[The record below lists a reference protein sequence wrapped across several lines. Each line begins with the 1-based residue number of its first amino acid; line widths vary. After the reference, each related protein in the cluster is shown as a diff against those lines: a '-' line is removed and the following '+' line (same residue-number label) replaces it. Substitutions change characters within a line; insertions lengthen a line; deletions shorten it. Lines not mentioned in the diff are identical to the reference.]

1 MHLRCLLRLS
11 ALVLLGAA
19 ALSRPGQSP
28 FVSDA
33 SAVLAR
39 RPAPH
44 SPESMVRAARD
55 LLSGLDEAQ
64 RSRLLLPLDHEER
77 TRWTN
82 LPPDGRARGLRLGD
96 CGPRQLEAAAALLH
110 EVLGES
116 GYRKM
121 VHVLLGDDVLW
132 DREGRVRGGL
142 GVAETRLVL
151 FGTPSASGP
160 WALQLDG
167 HHVGAN
173 VAIEGERVE
182 LSPYFIGAQ
191 PEVFEVDGERLQPML
206 REVELALA
214 LVRGLDPERR
224 SLAVLSDRRGDLVSG
239 PGADGEVPE
248 PAGLEATR
256 LTPAERE
263 RLLELVSCWVDD
275 LPPRQAAARMMQL
288 RGEVDGLRLAWWGSL
303 EDGGAFSYRVQG
315 PSLLIEFAC
324 VGPAVAPRDHLH
336 SMYRNLAN
344 EYGGQLG
351 G

>member
-1 MHLRCLLRLS
+1 MQHRTLLRLT
-11 ALVLLGAA
+11 ALVLLAAA
-19 ALSRPGQSP
+19 ALSRPVQSP
-28 FVSDA
+28 FASEA

-44 SPESMVRAARD
+44 SPAAMAHAAHA
-55 LLSGLDEAQ
+55 LLATLDEGRRA
-64 RSRLLLPLDHEER
+64 RVHLPLDHEER

-82 LPPDGRARGLRLGD
+82 LPPDGRAGGLRLGD
-96 CGPRQLEAAAALLH
+96 CDPHQLEAAAALLQ

-121 VHVLLGDDVLW
+121 VHVLLGDDALW
-132 DREGRVRGGL
+132 EREGRVRGGL

-151 FGTPSASGP
+151 FGEPSETGP
-160 WALQLDG
+160 WAVQLDG

-214 LVRGLDPERR
+214 LVRGLDRERR
-224 SLAVLSDRRGDLVSG
+224 SVAVLSDRRGDLVSG
-239 PGADGEVPE
+239 PGADGQVPE
-248 PAGLEATR
+248 AVGLEASR
-256 LTPAERE
+256 LTAGERE
-263 RLLELVSCWVDD
+263 QLLELVGCWVDD
-275 LPPRQAAARMMQL
+275 LPPRQAAERMGAL
-288 RGEVDGLRLAWWGSL
+288 RGELGEVRLAWWGSL
-303 EDGGAFSYRVQG
+303 EEGGAFSYRIQG
-315 PSLLIEFAC
+315 PTVLIEFAC
-324 VGPAVAPRDHLH
+324 VGPAGAPRDHLH

-351 G
+351 R